1 MASASDFLKKRTAA
15 RQQAESIQSSDKTPL
30 GKNDDGTVTRASNF
44 LRNKAAER
52 RAVIDQQYGKDA
64 YGGSGRYEADKAQGF
79 NSWLE
84 SVNGLSSQLGSDYQS
99 RDGKFQSAADFGK
112 YRDDNDARISVM
124 HSSWYRSSSSLPL
137 ITAYLSSKGRYMSK
151 MLVMASWSP
160 PLARRSICSNVISV
174 HPLDALLQLPNGPV
188 IHRGRTLIR

>member
-84 SVNGLSSQLGSDYQS
+84 SVNGLSSQLAATTRAGTANSRVPQTLGST
-99 RDGKFQSAADFGK
+99 GMTTTPASA
-112 YRDDNDARISVM
+112 
-124 HSSWYRSSSSLPL
+124 
-137 ITAYLSSKGRYMSK
+137 
-151 MLVMASWSP
+151 
-160 PLARRSICSNVISV
+160 
-174 HPLDALLQLPNGPV
+174 
-188 IHRGRTLIR
+188 

>member
-64 YGGSGRYEADKAQGF
+64 YGGSVIRKAMEK
-79 NSWLE
+79 LE
-84 SVNGLSSQLGSDYQS
+84 VGAED
-99 RDGKFQSAADFGK
+99 
-112 YRDDNDARISVM
+112 
-124 HSSWYRSSSSLPL
+124 
-137 ITAYLSSKGRYMSK
+137 T
-151 MLVMASWSP
+151 
-160 PLARRSICSNVISV
+160 
-174 HPLDALLQLPNGPV
+174 
-188 IHRGRTLIR
+188 

>member
-124 HSSWYRSSSSLPL
+124 QNRANAYRTYFQDNREIYGEDAVNGVPFHPGPGQQVPGG
-137 ITAYLSSKGRYMSK
+137 AAGRAEQR
-151 MLVMASWSP
+151 V
-160 PLARRSICSNVISV
+160 
-174 HPLDALLQLPNGPV
+174 
-188 IHRGRTLIR
+188 

>member
-64 YGGSGRYEADKAQGF
+64 YGGSGRYEADKAQGQP
-79 NSWLE
+79 
-84 SVNGLSSQLGSDYQS
+84 VGQ
-99 RDGKFQSAADFGK
+99 R
-112 YRDDNDARISVM
+112 
-124 HSSWYRSSSSLPL
+124 LPEP
-137 ITAYLSSKGRYMSK
+137 GRQI
-151 MLVMASWSP
+151 P
-160 PLARRSICSNVISV
+160 ECRRLWEV
-174 HPLDALLQLPNGPV
+174 PG
-188 IHRGRTLIR
+188 

>member
-64 YGGSGRYEADKAQGF
+64 YGGSGRYEADKAP
-79 NSWLE
+79 
-84 SVNGLSSQLGSDYQS
+84 GLQFLAGERERPLQPVGQ
-99 RDGKFQSAADFGK
+99 R
-112 YRDDNDARISVM
+112 
-124 HSSWYRSSSSLPL
+124 LPEP
-137 ITAYLSSKGRYMSK
+137 GRQI
-151 MLVMASWSP
+151 P
-160 PLARRSICSNVISV
+160 ECRRLWEV
-174 HPLDALLQLPNGPV
+174 PG
-188 IHRGRTLIR
+188 

>member
-1 MASASDFLKKRTAA
+1 MASASDFLKKRAAA

-84 SVNGLSSQLGSDYQS
+84 AATTRAGTANSRVPQTLGST
-99 RDGKFQSAADFGK
+99 GMTTTPASA
-112 YRDDNDARISVM
+112 
-124 HSSWYRSSSSLPL
+124 
-137 ITAYLSSKGRYMSK
+137 
-151 MLVMASWSP
+151 
-160 PLARRSICSNVISV
+160 
-174 HPLDALLQLPNGPV
+174 
-188 IHRGRTLIR
+188 